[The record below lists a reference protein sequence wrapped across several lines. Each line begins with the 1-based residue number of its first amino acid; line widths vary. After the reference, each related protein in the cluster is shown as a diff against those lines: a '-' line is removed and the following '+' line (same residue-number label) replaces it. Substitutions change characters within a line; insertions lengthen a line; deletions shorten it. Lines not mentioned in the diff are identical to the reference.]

1 MIVKIIQIHK
11 ISVPFNDMIKACQM
25 SELSSSGNAF
35 TWGGKRNNKW
45 IQYKLDRCFGNK
57 DWHLMFPASNQA
69 FWKKEVM
76 IID

>member
-25 SELSSSGNAF
+25 SELSRSGNSF

-45 IQYKLDRCFGNK
+45 IQYKLDRCLEIKIGIRCFLPQSFFG
-57 DWHLMFPASNQA
+57 
-69 FWKKEVM
+69 KKRF
-76 IID
+76 